1 MTTMSNDMQG
11 VAMNLLT
18 DRQREALDYL
28 RDYLEKHGFPPTLR
42 EISAHMK
49 ITGTLSATRH
59 LEALEKKGY
68 IKRQAKGSRG
78 ITLIPVKQEEVMPVT
93 SIIPDSFGECLAAVF
108 LPVVGMVR
116 AGIPHPAFEDVMD
129 YHPIGDAVARKTGAT
144 FCLKVKGDSMIN
156 AGVFEGDLALIKPQ
170 PTAANRD
177 MVVAMVDGE
186 ATLKWFHH
194 EGDRIRLQPANPN
207 YEPIY
212 AFPGQEVTIVGKV
225 VGLYRDLG

>member
-1 MTTMSNDMQG
+1 MDT
-11 VAMNLLT
+11 LT
-18 DRQREALDYL
+18 NRQREALDFLQEYL
-28 RDYLEKHGFPPTLR
+28 KDNGFPPTLR

-78 ITLIPVKQEEVMPVT
+78 IALIPQIQGEAVPEPVGFL
-93 SIIPDSFGECLAAVF
+93 DCFGECLSAVF

-116 AGIPHPAFEDVMD
+116 AGMPHPAIEDIID
-129 YHPIGDAVARKTGAT
+129 YHPMADAVARKTGAT

-156 AGVFEGDLALIKPQ
+156 AGVFEGDLALIRPQ

-177 MVVAMVDGE
+177 MVVAMVDCE

-212 AFPGQEVTIVGKV
+212 AFPGQDVTIVGKV
-225 VGLYRDLG
+225 VGLYRDMGK

>member
-1 MTTMSNDMQG
+1 
-11 VAMNLLT
+11 MNPLT
-18 DRQREALDYL
+18 DRQREALSFL
-28 RDYLEKHGFPPTLR
+28 RDYLGEHGFPPTLR

-78 ITLIPVKQEEVMPVT
+78 ITLLPRKQVEVSPERGGFLD
-93 SIIPDSFGECLAAVF
+93 SIGECLAAVF

-116 AGIPHPAFEDVMD
+116 AGIPQPAMEDIMD
-129 YHPIGDAVARKTGAT
+129 YHPIADAVARKTGAA

-156 AGVFEGDLALIKPQ
+156 AGVFEGDLALIRPQ
-170 PTAANRD
+170 LTAANRD

-212 AFPGQEVTIVGKV
+212 AFPDQEVTIVGKV
-225 VGLYRDLG
+225 VGLYRAMG

>member
-1 MTTMSNDMQG
+1 
-11 VAMNLLT
+11 MNPLT
-18 DRQREALDYL
+18 DRQREALDFL
-28 RDYLEKHGFPPTLR
+28 RNYVAEHGFPPTLR
-42 EISAHMK
+42 EIAAQLR
-49 ITGTLSATRH
+49 ITGTLGAMRH

-68 IKRQAKGSRG
+68 LKRQARGSRG
-78 ITLIPVKQEEVMPVT
+78 ITLLPQEPTVT
-93 SIIPDSFGECLAAVF
+93 YPAAGEFMGIADERLAAVF

-116 AGIPHPAFEDVMD
+116 AGEPQPPVEDIVD
-129 YHPIGDAVARKTGAT
+129 YHPVADAVATRTGAA
-144 FCLKVKGDSMIN
+144 FFLKVKGDSMVN

-170 PTAANRD
+170 ATAANRD

-212 AFPGQEVTIVGKV
+212 AFPGQDVTIIGKV
-225 VGLYRDLG
+225 VGLYRTLG

>member
-1 MTTMSNDMQG
+1 
-11 VAMNLLT
+11 MNPLT
-18 DRQREALDYL
+18 DRQREALEFL
-28 RDYLEKHGFPPTLR
+28 RDYLQEHGFPPTLR
-42 EISAHMK
+42 EIAARLR
-49 ITGTLSATRH
+49 ITGTLGATRH

-68 IKRQAKGSRG
+68 LKRQAKGSRS
-78 ITLIPVKQEEVMPVT
+78 ITLLPQEPSMTYPEAGEFVG
-93 SIIPDSFGECLAAVF
+93 IAGECLAAVF

-116 AGIPHPAFEDVMD
+116 AGAPQPPMEDIVD
-129 YHPIGDAVARKTGAT
+129 YHPVADAVARRTGAV
-144 FCLKVKGDSMIN
+144 FFLKVKGDSMVN

-207 YEPIY
+207 YEPIMP
-212 AFPGQEVTIVGKV
+212 F
-225 VGLYRDLG
+225 LGRT

>member
-1 MTTMSNDMQG
+1 
-11 VAMNLLT
+11 MNPIT
-18 DRQREALDYL
+18 DRQREALDFL
-28 RDYLEKHGFPPTLR
+28 RDYLGKHGFPPTLR

-78 ITLIPVKQEEVMPVT
+78 ITLIPGKLEDTPSVT
-93 SIIPDSFGECLAAVF
+93 TNCILDSFGECLAAVF

-116 AGIPHPAFEDVMD
+116 AGIPHPAIEDIMD
-129 YHPIGDAVARKTGAT
+129 YHPIADAVARKTGAT

-156 AGVFEGDLALIKPQ
+156 AGVFEGDLALIRPQ
-170 PTAANRD
+170 PTAVTRD

-194 EGDRIRLQPANPN
+194 EGERIRLQPANPN

-212 AFPGQEVTIVGKV
+212 AFPGQDVTIVGKV
-225 VGLYRDLG
+225 VGLYRAMG